1 MLQKRSKL
9 LRYGIARTLRA
20 SRPVPRRRRIDSFT
34 SPLEEMEIYTRLVL
48 VSEYSRAL
56 FFYVSEHL
64 FYILIV
70 LHFYGM
76 SGKQAVR
83 SPNEMMI

>member
-34 SPLEEMEIYTRLVL
+34 SPLEEIYTRLVL